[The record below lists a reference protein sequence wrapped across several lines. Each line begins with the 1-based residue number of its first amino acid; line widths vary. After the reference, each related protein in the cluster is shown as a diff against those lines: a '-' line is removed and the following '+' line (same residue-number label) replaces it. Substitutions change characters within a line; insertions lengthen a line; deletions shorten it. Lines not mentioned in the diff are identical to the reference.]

1 MHLTPQVRPNQLTH
15 WAARNVPFAVTVIV
29 LLELAKFGIGFY
41 LGKNA
46 FPILGSSSLTMLS
59 LMVGSTAFVT
69 QRYFS
74 QRINTSPKSGKFA
87 LQFKGNL
94 ILLTTS
100 LLLSILVGNQ
110 WSQIHNPTIKSD
122 VSATLIEDPKKE
134 INADSLFKVIEQEQR
149 TEQAELQPQVK
160 TESHQ
165 KKSSDGLQRLGYFGL
180 FALAMLLTFIGLYA
194 FCALA
199 CSGYGVIAAVAMLI
213 NIGVFGGGIYFLL
226 KVFKNGRIKR
236 WREMDK
242 PRRKKEWK
250 RYLLTTLISLGTVI
264 GFVLIA
270 NLLG

>member
-74 QRINTSPKSGKFA
+74 QRI
-87 LQFKGNL
+87 
-94 ILLTTS
+94 TTS